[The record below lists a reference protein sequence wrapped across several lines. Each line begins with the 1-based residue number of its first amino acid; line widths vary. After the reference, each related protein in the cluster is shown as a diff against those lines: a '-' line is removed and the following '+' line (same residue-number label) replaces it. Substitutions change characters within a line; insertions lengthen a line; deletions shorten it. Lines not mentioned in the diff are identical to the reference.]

1 MEKLLPDL
9 QERDH
14 DSVENA
20 AAHFYQV
27 ARVTAEFTIAI
38 FLLSALV
45 ASCIAFRISRYLARG
60 LYQIKLGA
68 AQIAGG
74 NLGRRIAMDTRDEL
88 GDVARAFNE
97 MSASLERAQS
107 DLVHVNHE
115 LECRHAELR
124 QARDAAESASRAKS
138 QFLAN
143 MSHELRTPMN
153 AIIGYS
159 EMLAEEAGET
169 GNGTFIPDLKK
180 INAAGRHLLAL
191 INDILDLS
199 KIEAGKMD
207 LYLETFD
214 VAAMVRDVA
223 ETIQP
228 LVDRRSNTLAVTCP
242 PELGAMRGDLTKV
255 RQALFNLLS
264 NASKFTSSGN
274 IELVVTRERRQDTEF
289 FAFRVS
295 DSGIGMSPE
304 QVARVFESFTQADAS
319 ISRKYG
325 GTGLGLTITRRF
337 CEMMGGSIEVA
348 STLGKGTTFIM
359 RIPVSVTEP
368 REQPKA
374 PVDETAVPTGVAHQ
388 MNGETGMVAL
398 VIDDDPAVR
407 DLMQNFLGK
416 EGYRVALAASGEEG
430 LRLARELRP
439 DAITLDVM
447 MPGMDGWSVLTAL
460 KSDPQLADIPVIL
473 LTIMDNRN
481 MGFALGAAE
490 YLTKPVERERLLAVL
505 RKYRKQPAVL
515 IVEDEQDMRDLL
527 RRTLEKEGCV
537 IREASTGLAAL
548 DRVREHRPGVILLDL
563 MMPEMDGFQFLE
575 QLRSLEECRTIPVIV
590 LTAKDIT
597 DEEHRWLNGRVE
609 QVFRKG
615 AHSRDELLREVRQLV
630 AAACNA

>member
-1 MEKLLPDL
+1 MEELLPDL
-9 QERDH
+9 QTRDH
-14 DSVENA
+14 DSVESA

-27 ARVTAEFTIAI
+27 ARVTAEFTIVI
-38 FLLSALV
+38 FLVSALV
-45 ASCIAFRISRYLARG
+45 ASFVAFRISRYLARG
-60 LYQIKLGA
+60 LYQIRLGA
-68 AQIAGG
+68 GQIAGG
-74 NLGRRIAMDTRDEL
+74 NLGRRIAMDTHDEL
-88 GDVARAFNE
+88 GDVARAFND
-97 MSASLERAQS
+97 MSASLERAQA

-169 GNGTFIPDLKK
+169 GNDASIPDLKK

-207 LYLETFD
+207 LYLETFE

-228 LVDRRSNTLAVTCP
+228 LVDRRSNTLAVACP
-242 PELGAMRGDLTKV
+242 PDVGAMRADLTKV
-255 RQALFNLLS
+255 RQSLFNLLS
-264 NASKFTSSGN
+264 NASKFTSNGT
-274 IELVVTRERRQDTEF
+274 IELKVSRQDTGF
-289 FAFRVS
+289 FVFRVS
-295 DSGIGMSPE
+295 DSGIGMTPE
-304 QVARVFESFTQADAS
+304 QVAKVFESFTQADAS

-337 CEMMGGSIEVA
+337 CEMMGGSIELSSVP
-348 STLGKGTTFIM
+348 GKGTTFVM
-359 RIPVSVTEP
+359 RIPVTVTDAGEP
-368 REQPKA
+368 PKA
-374 PVDETAVPTGVAHQ
+374 SVEDAAAPAGMAHQ
-388 MNGETGMVAL
+388 AAGETGMVAL

-416 EGYRVALAASGEEG
+416 EGYRVALAANGEEG
-430 LRLARELRP
+430 LRLAREVRP
-439 DAITLDVM
+439 DVITLDVM
-447 MPGMDGWSVLTAL
+447 MPGMDGWAVLTAL
-460 KSDPQLADIPVIL
+460 KSDLRLADIPVIL
-473 LTIMDNRN
+473 LTIMDNRS

-515 IVEDEQDMRDLL
+515 IVEDERDMRDLL

-537 IREASTGLAAL
+537 IREASSGLAAL
-548 DRVREHRPGVILLDL
+548 DRVREDRPDVILLDL

-590 LTAKDIT
+590 LTSKDIT

-615 AHSRDELLREVRQLV
+615 AHSREELLREVRQLV
-630 AAACNA
+630 AAACGA